1 MLQLLKFVDLAKPRC
16 LSIVFENVLRGCQ
29 NNFYMAQNTAN
40 QMFTLLQET
49 PHIYIFSRCSNRADF
64 LLFECYLGGG
74 DVTSVCVFL
83 CFVRMSTNQLQSRLF
98 FFMLKSLL
106 SVQECTSKMITYL
119 ERNLNPNRNIKTTS
133 TYLPVNKMNSI
144 SWLGLP
150 VYKYASVVINDAHAV
165 WHPRVDPDFQ
175 IFGVCCCAK
184 KKISPGRSQDDS
196 LLIVF
201 HLTSINLFRFSSC

>member
-1 MLQLLKFVDLAKPRC
+1 MCFSLFCK
-16 LSIVFENVLRGCQ
+16 NV
-29 NNFYMAQNTAN
+29 N
-40 QMFTLLQET
+40 Q
-49 PHIYIFSRCSNRADF
+49 S
-64 LLFECYLGGG
+64 
-74 DVTSVCVFL
+74 TSVKAV
-83 CFVRMSTNQLQSRLF
+83 